1 MRRNAHVI
9 QISGFRGILLAI
21 FVVTCLIAGFIGFP
35 AFVAMYAWN
44 FAANYIAIPTISIIQ
59 GLMLW
64 AIVAI
69 TGFIINDRKKYLVA
83 FSPKSQLNEEEM
95 KEIMEKIKL
104 QSKAQMLN
112 SMIMKD
118 IKTIEEEKQKE
129 ESKDKENV

>member
-1 MRRNAHVI
+1 MRKNAHII
-9 QISGFRGILLAI
+9 QITGFRGILIAI
-21 FVVTCLIAGFIGFP
+21 FVVSCLVAGFIGFP

-44 FAANYIAIPTISIIQ
+44 FAANYFAIPTISIIQ

-64 AIVAI
+64 SIVAI

-95 KEIMEKIKL
+95 KEIMEKIK
-104 QSKAQMLN
+104 QSKAQMIN

-118 IKTIEEEKQKE
+118 LKTIEEEKQKE